1 VPHVKRRLAITA
13 GAILLTLIIGTSGF
27 VLIEHYPLFDAFY
40 MSLTTVT
47 TVGYGELY
55 PLHFWGR
62 VFNSFLI
69 FFGVSTMLLAVG
81 AMTQTIIEL
90 ELSHYF
96 EKRQVKRMIEKLNG
110 HYIICGYGRVG
121 RGAAAE
127 LKRAE
132 IPFIVLETD
141 EGTVTSAMKM
151 GVLAALGDATRDENL
166 RELGITRAAGL
177 IATLSSDADNLF
189 LVMSARTLN
198 PNLKISARVVEEES
212 EQKLLRAGA
221 DSVIAPFNITGSR
234 LAQAILRPHVV
245 QFLDFTTMNMG
256 LNVSIEQVRVSERS
270 EYVSR
275 SLGQMQLRRDVGVIV
290 LAIKKADGTMKFNPD
305 AEAEISGGDFLI
317 AMGDPAQLKKLD
329 RILAEARK

>member
-1 VPHVKRRLAITA
+1 
-13 GAILLTLIIGTSGF
+13 
-27 VLIEHYPLFDAFY
+27 

-81 AMTQTIIEL
+81 AMTQTIIEM

-96 EKRQVKRMIEKLNG
+96 EKRQVRRMIEKLNG

-127 LKRAE
+127 FKRAE

-151 GVLAALGDATRDENL
+151 G
-166 RELGITRAAGL
+166 
-177 IATLSSDADNLF
+177 
-189 LVMSARTLN
+189 
-198 PNLKISARVVEEES
+198 
-212 EQKLLRAGA
+212 
-221 DSVIAPFNITGSR
+221 
-234 LAQAILRPHVV
+234 
-245 QFLDFTTMNMG
+245 
-256 LNVSIEQVRVSERS
+256 
-270 EYVSR
+270 
-275 SLGQMQLRRDVGVIV
+275 
-290 LAIKKADGTMKFNPD
+290 
-305 AEAEISGGDFLI
+305 
-317 AMGDPAQLKKLD
+317 
-329 RILAEARK
+329 

>member
-1 VPHVKRRLAITA
+1 MPHVKRRLAFIA
-13 GAILLTLIIGTSGF
+13 AAIALTLSIGTTGF

-40 MSLTTVT
+40 MSLITVT
-47 TVGYGELY
+47 TVGYQEVH
-55 PLHFWGR
+55 PLHYWGR
-62 VFNSFLI
+62 LFNSFLI

-90 ELSHYF
+90 ELSHFF
-96 EKRQVKRMIEKLNG
+96 EKRQVKRMVEKLNG

-127 LKRAE
+127 LQRAE
-132 IPFIVLETD
+132 VPFIVLETD
-141 EGTVTSAMKM
+141 EGKVTRAMKTGM
-151 GVLAALGDATRDENL
+151 LAALGDATKDMNL
-166 RELGITRAAGL
+166 REVGIARAAGL
-177 IATLSSDADNLF
+177 IATLSTDADNLF
-189 LVMSARTLN
+189 LVMSAKTLN
-198 PNLKISARVVEEES
+198 PKLKISARVLEEDS
-212 EQKLLRAGA
+212 EQKLRRAGA
-221 DSVIAPFNITGSR
+221 DSVLAPFSITGSR

-256 LNVSIEQVRVSERS
+256 LNVSIEQVRVSEHS
-270 EYVSR
+270 EYVSK
-275 SLGQMQLRRDVGVIV
+275 SLGQMQLRREVGVIV

-329 RILAEARK
+329 RILTEVND